1 MWRRGRLRGLR
12 LIVAGVVVG
21 ALVALPGATP
31 SGASTRTT
39 VMGRSAL
46 NAQQLAVWYRRHHGG
61 AQPRIPA
68 LHNDVRALAQ
78 VFIDVGRSE
87 GVRGDIAFVQAML
100 ETGWLSFDGSQV
112 PPDAYNYAG
121 IYAFNGRRHL
131 RSCQHGDGHPSRCM
145 GSAQRGVL
153 MQMQLLR
160 SYADPATR
168 HMRGRLIT
176 APADRI
182 GAAPLWEHFGGNS
195 CPCHKLIWA
204 SANDYGT
211 RVVARYRQALA
222 DNGLR
227 PSTPTRPTLRIGD
240 HGAAVHELQRDF
252 NTLTDAHLAV
262 DGAFGPRTQQT
273 VENLQRFFHLQVDGI
288 VGPHTWGLLDYLV
301 AAKHAGA

>member
-1 MWRRGRLRGLR
+1 
-12 LIVAGVVVG
+12 LIVAGAVLG
-21 ALVALPGATP
+21 ALVALPGVTS
-31 SGASTRTT
+31 SGASTRTP

-46 NAQQLAVWYRRHHGG
+46 NARQLAVWYRRHHGG
-61 AQPRIPA
+61 AQPHIPA

-78 VFIDVGRSE
+78 IFINVGRRE

-100 ETGWLSFDGSQV
+100 ETGWLSFGGSQV

-131 RSCQHGDGHPSRCM
+131 RSCQRGDGHPSRCM
-145 GSAQRGVL
+145 GSPEHGVL

-160 SYADPATR
+160 SYADPNTR
-168 HMRGRLIT
+168 HMHGRLIT

-182 GAAPLWEHFGGNS
+182 GAAPLWEDFGGQT

-211 RVVARYRQALA
+211 RIVARYRQALA

-227 PSTPTRPTLRIGD
+227 TPTTPTRPTLHVGD
-240 HGAAVHELQRDF
+240 HGTAVQELQHDF
-252 NTLTDAHLAV
+252 NTLTDAHLTV
-262 DGAFGPRTQQT
+262 DGAFGPRTQQA

-288 VGPHTWGLLDYLV
+288 VGPHTWSLLDYLL
-301 AAKHAGA
+301 AAKHASA